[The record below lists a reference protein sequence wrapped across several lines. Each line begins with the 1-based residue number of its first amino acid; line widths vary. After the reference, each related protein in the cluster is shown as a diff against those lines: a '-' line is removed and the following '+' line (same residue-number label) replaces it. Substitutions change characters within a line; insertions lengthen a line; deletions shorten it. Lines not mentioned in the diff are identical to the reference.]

1 MKRAILTIDDVP
13 SNNTKAIVD
22 YLNEKDIT
30 AVMFAEGDRL
40 ERMPENAIYALQ
52 HGMII
57 GNHSY
62 SHPNFSSLTIEESRE
77 EIEKCEE
84 QLERV
89 YKMAGVERKYRPFR
103 FPYGDKGGQNK
114 NALQELLIQKGFDKL
129 DDSQIPYTWWKE
141 SGLDRDIDT
150 LWTFDFAEYNIRQGS
165 GFTLDDVFK
174 RVNDQNPASGAA
186 ILADGGFHFILLH
199 AHDETE
205 ELVPEYYRLFIEY
218 LLEHGVTFERPQFR

>member
-13 SNNTKAIVD
+13 SNNTRAIVD
-22 YLNEKDIT
+22 CLNKKDIT
-30 AVMFAEGDRL
+30 AVMSAQGDRL

-52 HGMII
+52 HGMIL

-62 SHPNFSSLTIEESRE
+62 SHPNFSALTIEESRE

-114 NALQELLIQKGFDKL
+114 DALQEFLKQKGFDKL

-165 GFTLDDVFK
+165 DFTLDDVFK

-186 ILADGGFHFILLH
+186 ILADGGYHIILLH

-205 ELVPEYYRLFIEY
+205 EMVPEYYRRFIEY
-218 LLEHGVTFERPQFR
+218 LLEHGVTFDRPQFR